1 MNCKDCGKKVEN
13 GTKKCPYCGGT
24 SFVDNSKLKKVL
36 SITLGA
42 IIVIII
48 LSVIISKNSLSS
60 DERKIY
66 KFIKDNGYGYTGG
79 GTIEYGF
86 TVISKDNKMIGCF
99 NIELEKIDCKRMNM
113 SKYDD
118 YTTKIDE
125 RKINKKLGQ
134 KYD

>member
-42 IIVIII
+42 IIVIVI

-60 DERKIY
+60 EERKIY
-66 KFIKDNGYGYTGG
+66 KFLKENNYCCTGG
-79 GTIEYGF
+79 GDTKYGF
-86 TVISKDNKMIGCF
+86 TVFSKDNNLVGCF
-99 NIELEKIDCKRMNM
+99 NIELEEIDCDRIPTPLDTD
-113 SKYDD
+113 SP
-118 YTTKIDE
+118 TWIDE
-125 RKINKKLGQ
+125 HKINKKLGQ
-134 KYD
+134 